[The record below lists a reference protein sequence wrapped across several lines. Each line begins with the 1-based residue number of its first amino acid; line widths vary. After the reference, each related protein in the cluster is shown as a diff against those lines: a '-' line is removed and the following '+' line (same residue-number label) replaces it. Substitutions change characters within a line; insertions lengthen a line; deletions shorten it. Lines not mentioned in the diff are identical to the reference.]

1 MRIYSDDGKEFKNV
15 AECNAYEAEQ
25 ALKKQMEEAERKAKA
40 KVKDDLLKEIGD
52 ILAKLNEKVSDYSKA
67 TNESLYFVNENG
79 KLKARKRRETYG
91 DLMDILFKI

>member
-25 ALKKQMEEAERKAKA
+25 ALKKQKEEAERKAKA

-52 ILAKLNEKVSDYSKA
+52 ILAKLNEKVSDYSKE
-67 TNESLYFVNENG
+67 TNEYLYLVNENG
-79 KLKARKRRETYG
+79 KYKAKRKRETYG